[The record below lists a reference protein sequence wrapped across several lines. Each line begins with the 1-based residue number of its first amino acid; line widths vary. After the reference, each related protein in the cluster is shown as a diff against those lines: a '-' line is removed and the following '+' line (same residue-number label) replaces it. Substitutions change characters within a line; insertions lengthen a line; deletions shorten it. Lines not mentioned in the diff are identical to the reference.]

1 MPFTHTYTTTF
12 SRPGES
18 STGSASF
25 TSTGEINLNKAL
37 TANGNATFDV
47 DYVPSKLQSI
57 FIKGSGSF
65 TLQAKNAGGTNL
77 GPLLTVTSSSTS
89 VLGTTVT
96 NAQFYWFTGSNT
108 GSQPLADTASLSTAV
123 ASIVATDTS
132 GAANSVSI
140 TILYEAA

>member
-12 SRPGES
+12 SRAGES

-25 TSTGEINLNKAL
+25 TSTGEINLNKSL
-37 TANGNATFDV
+37 TANGSATFDV
-47 DYVPSKLQSI
+47 DYLPSKLQSI
-57 FIKGSGSF
+57 FVKGTGSF
-65 TLQAKNAGGTNL
+65 TLQAKDAANANL
-77 GPLLTVTSSSTS
+77 GTLITVASSSTT

-108 GSQPLADTASLSTAV
+108 GGQPLCNTASLSTPV

-140 TILYEAA
+140 NILYESA

>member
-1 MPFTHTYTTTF
+1 MPFTHTYSTTF

-25 TSTGEINLNKAL
+25 TSTGEINLNKDVA
-37 TANGNATFDV
+37 ANGTATFDV
-47 DYVPSKLQSI
+47 DYLPSKLKSI
-57 FIKGSGSF
+57 FIKGTGSF

-77 GPLLTVTSSSTS
+77 GPATVVTSSSTT

-108 GSQPLADTASLSTAV
+108 GPQPLCDTANLSTAV
-123 ASIVATDTS
+123 ASILASDSS
-132 GAANSVSI
+132 GAANTVSI

>member
-25 TSTGEINLNKAL
+25 TSTGEINLNKDVA
-37 TANGNATFDV
+37 ANGTATFDV
-47 DYVPSKLQSI
+47 DYLPSKLKSI
-57 FIKGSGSF
+57 FIKGTGSF
-65 TLQAKNAGGTNL
+65 TLQAKDSSNANL
-77 GPLLTVTSSSTS
+77 GSALTITSSSTT
-89 VLGTTVT
+89 VLGTTIT

-108 GSQPLADTASLSTAV
+108 GSQPLCNSASLSTAI

-132 GAANSVSI
+132 GAANTVSI